1 MTVTQLNDTSVNVS
15 WKALIIHDFP
25 IESYTVVYSP
35 VSDSDGRQD
44 GEMTA
49 VFPGSV
55 TSGVIT
61 DLEPAVIY
69 QFQVFATVTANDVSV
84 EGEWSDPVFKT
95 SKGRRTFH
103 VALSPSFPPRARER
117 GRGYILC
124 IYILLFIYI

>member
-1 MTVTQLNDTSVNVS
+1 MTSLNLTSVNVS
-15 WKALIIHDFP
+15 WNALIIPDFP
-25 IESYTVVYSP
+25 IDSYTVVFSP

-69 QFQVFATVTANDVSV
+69 QFQVFANITADGVSLG
-84 EGEWSDPVFKT
+84 GEWSDPAYGISNDKSFSSPT
-95 SKGRRTFH
+95 
-103 VALSPSFPPRARER
+103 VALLAIPFCV
-117 GRGYILC
+117 C
-124 IYILLFIYI
+124 IQGCICRRRRFNNSIS